1 MAGIEFNFSN
11 VFMFFSSIIP
21 FLLVFFMVMISIFDY
36 NIKGFI
42 YIFGL
47 FLAYGITIP
56 LQNTLN
62 TKIVSH
68 ARRVRKWEQHQ
79 NGGPVHDQASTKN
92 QSIMLF
98 VQHVE

>member
-1 MAGIEFNFSN
+1 
-11 VFMFFSSIIP
+11 
-21 FLLVFFMVMISIFDY
+21 MVMISIFDY

-62 TKIVSH
+62 TKLYLMPDESENGNIKTVDSSLTKLQQKINPLWYLISTC
-68 ARRVRKWEQHQ
+68 RVKALD
-79 NGGPVHDQASTKN
+79 VT
-92 QSIMLF
+92 
-98 VQHVE
+98 